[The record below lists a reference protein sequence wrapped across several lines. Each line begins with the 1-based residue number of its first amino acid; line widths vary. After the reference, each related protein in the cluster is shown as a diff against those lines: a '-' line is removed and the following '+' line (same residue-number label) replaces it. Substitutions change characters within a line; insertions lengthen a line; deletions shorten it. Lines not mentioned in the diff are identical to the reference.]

1 MARTLRP
8 LSLGQILDETFSIYR
23 KNFVL
28 FITIS
33 AIPNLIV
40 LILKFG
46 MGWALANNSIVLGV
60 LGGLATGLALIFVS
74 SLVTAA
80 TTIGVSDVYL
90 EVPTTA
96 SACFARVTDRVPR
109 VLLVSFLFGL
119 AVGIGFL
126 LLVIPGFYVAGLYGL
141 AVPALVL
148 EDIGAFDA
156 LTRSSTLAKGAVGR
170 VIVVFILTTILV
182 AILSGTLDV
191 VASLLGRAVFQQH
204 YAQAAWEEVYS
215 TISTIL
221 FGPVSAIAL
230 TLIYYDQRI
239 RREAFDISHMM
250 GLMNRP
256 DLAAQNQELAQS

>member
-8 LSLGQILDETFSIYR
+8 LSLGQILDETFNIYR
-23 KNFVL
+23 NNFVL

-40 LILKFG
+40 LVLKFG
-46 MGWALANNSIVLGV
+46 LGWTIANNSIVLGIV
-60 LGGLATGLALIFVS
+60 GAIATLLAYVFAS
-74 SLVTAA
+74 ALVTAA
-80 TTIGVSDVYL
+80 TTIGVSDIYL
-90 EVPTTA
+90 ETPTTA
-96 SACFARVTDRVPR
+96 SACFARVSDRVPR

-119 AVGIGFL
+119 AVGVGFL

-148 EDIGAFDA
+148 EDIGAFDS
-156 LTRSSTLAKGAVGR
+156 LRRSSTLAKGSVGR

-182 AILSGTLDV
+182 AILSGTLNV
-191 VASLLGRAVFQQH
+191 VASLFGDAVFQH
-204 YAQAAWEEVYS
+204 RYARQAWKEVFS

-221 FGPVSAIAL
+221 FGPVTAIAL

-250 GLMNRP
+250 NLLNKTENSLSAG
-256 DLAAQNQELAQS
+256 AS